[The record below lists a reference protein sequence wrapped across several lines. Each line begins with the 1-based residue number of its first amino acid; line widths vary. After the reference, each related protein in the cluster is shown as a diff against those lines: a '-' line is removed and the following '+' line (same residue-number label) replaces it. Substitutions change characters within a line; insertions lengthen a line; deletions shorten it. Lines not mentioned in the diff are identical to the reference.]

1 MKYIFRY
8 MKVYTKTIT
17 FGAIIKFIGTF
28 SEFLI
33 PFVLEHLLDDVA
45 PTKDLKAVL
54 MWGGIMILIAVFI
67 RFMNVTANRM
77 AVGVAKKSIYSL
89 RKELFQ
95 KTLALSGSRID
106 YYGLPSLTS
115 RMTAD
120 SYNVQNFIRSVQ
132 TMGIRAP
139 ILLIGGV
146 AVTLI
151 MDPGLASVL
160 LIMLPLLIF
169 TIMRLSLAGIPL
181 YERVQQSLDHIVRIL
196 RENITGIRVVKALSK
211 EKHETS
217 RYREANRD
225 MLKKDIKA
233 SVIMSFPGPLTT
245 LLLNIGLTAVVIVGA
260 YRVDSGITK
269 PGVILA
275 FLTYFNMILNGVNGV
290 NKIFIMMSKANAS
303 AKRIGMVLDEGIS
316 FEKVYPPE
324 ENTAA
329 GENAAKG
336 EYSAKGACSA
346 KGEYSAKGACS
357 REENYIEFR
366 HVDFGYLKSG
376 EAADEKELMDID
388 FAMPRG
394 SSLGIIGA
402 TGSGKTTIANLLMR
416 FYDTGAGSV
425 RVDGKDVREYDV
437 KELRRKFG
445 VVFQNDVIFADT
457 LLENIALGRAVD
469 EGQAMEACRDAQA
482 SGFVEDYSDG
492 LQHKAEIHGAN
503 LSGGQKQR
511 ILIARALAKKP
522 EVLILDDASSALDYQ
537 TDALLRQVIREKY
550 NGITSIIIAQRI
562 SSVMNLDRIMV
573 LDEGRIIGMGTHD
586 ELMSS
591 CALYREMQQIQMT

>member
-8 MKVYTKTIT
+8 MKVYISTILL
-17 FGAIIKFIGTF
+17 GAIIKFIGSF

-33 PFVLEHLLDDVA
+33 PYVLEHLLDEVV
-45 PTKDLKAVL
+45 PTKNMKAVVI
-54 MWGGIMILIAVFI
+54 WGAIMILIAVFI
-67 RFMNVTANRM
+67 RTMNVIANRM
-77 AVGVAKKSIYSL
+77 AVGVAKKSIYHL
-89 RKELFQ
+89 RQDLYQ
-95 KTLALSGSRID
+95 KTLALSGSQID

-115 RMTAD
+115 RMTSD

-146 AVTLI
+146 TVTLM
-151 MDPGLASVL
+151 MDTGLAAVL
-160 LIMLPLLIF
+160 LITLPFLIF
-169 TIMRLSLAGIPL
+169 AIMKLSMAGIPL
-181 YERVQQSLDHIVRIL
+181 YEKVQQALDQIVRIM

-211 EKHETS
+211 EKHEIS
-217 RYREANRD
+217 RYRKANID
-225 MLKKDIKA
+225 MLEKDIKA
-233 SVIMSFPGPLTT
+233 SVIMSFPSPLST
-245 LLLNIGLTAVVIVGA
+245 LILNIGLTAVVLVGA
-260 YRVDSGITK
+260 YRVNLGITK

-290 NKIFIMMSKANAS
+290 NKIFIMLSKANAS
-303 AKRIGMVLDEGIS
+303 AKRIGMVLDEKLP
-316 FEKVYPPE
+316 FDEVYPPE
-324 ENTAA
+324 KSDVYEKTKTIFEDKESSLKN
-329 GENAAKG
+329 EQKSVAKQHF
-336 EYSAKGACSA
+336 
-346 KGEYSAKGACS
+346 
-357 REENYIEFR
+357 IEFN

-376 EAADEKELMDID
+376 ESSAEKELIDID
-388 FAMPRG
+388 FSMPKG

-416 FYDTGAGSV
+416 FYDTDSGSV

-437 KELRRKFG
+437 KALRRRFG

-457 LLENIALGRAVD
+457 LYENIAMGRAVD
-469 EGQAMEACRDAQA
+469 EKEAFDACKDAQA
-482 SGFVEDYSDG
+482 AGFVGEYADG

-522 EVLILDDASSALDYQ
+522 DILILDDASSALDYQ
-537 TDALLRQVIREKY
+537 TDAMLRQVIREKY

-562 SSVMNLDRIMV
+562 SSVMHLDKIIV
-573 LDEGRIIGMGTHD
+573 LEEGRIIGMGTHD
-586 ELMSS
+586 ELMKS
-591 CALYREMQQIQMT
+591 CELYREMQHIQMT